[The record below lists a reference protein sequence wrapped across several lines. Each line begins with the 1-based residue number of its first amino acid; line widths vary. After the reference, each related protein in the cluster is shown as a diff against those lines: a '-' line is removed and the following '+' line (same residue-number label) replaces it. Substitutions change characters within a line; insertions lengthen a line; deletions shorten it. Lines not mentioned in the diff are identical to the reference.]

1 MESLSFST
9 HTDICQDAFISP
21 GLSVIAYGR
30 IPLHPS
36 NPDMRPHILSIPY
49 ITCLLSLGSGKHF
62 ASSCAM
68 LGHTEA
74 PSICLWNLSGKHLF
88 LSFDTLLAFLGKS
101 MRVPVSLCFQ
111 MPQIYLEVSVVGP
124 SLHWDFSE
132 T

>member
-30 IPLHPS
+30 ISLHPS

-49 ITCLLSLGSGKHF
+49 ITCLLPLGSGKHF

-68 LGHTEA
+68 LRGILKRPQSVFGISQE
-74 PSICLWNLSGKHLF
+74 SIYS
-88 LSFDTLLAFLGKS
+88 
-101 MRVPVSLCFQ
+101 
-111 MPQIYLEVSVVGP
+111 
-124 SLHWDFSE
+124 
-132 T
+132 